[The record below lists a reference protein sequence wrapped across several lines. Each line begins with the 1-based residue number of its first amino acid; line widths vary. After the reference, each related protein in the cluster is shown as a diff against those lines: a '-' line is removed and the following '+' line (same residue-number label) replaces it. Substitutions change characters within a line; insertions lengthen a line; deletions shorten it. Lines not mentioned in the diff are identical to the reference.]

1 MKILTLKLFQT
12 CVNFFLLLNTKDD
25 ILKNVSNQTVDGP
38 SMVFLFFFFR
48 PWKSSGP
55 IDCLVT
61 HILQNIIFYVRQMK
75 DTLEQLEDELM
86 TEM

>member
-1 MKILTLKLFQT
+1 MLVTKQLMDLPWY
-12 CVNFFLLLNTKDD
+12 FF
-25 ILKNVSNQTVDGP
+25 
-38 SMVFLFFFFR
+38 FFFFFR